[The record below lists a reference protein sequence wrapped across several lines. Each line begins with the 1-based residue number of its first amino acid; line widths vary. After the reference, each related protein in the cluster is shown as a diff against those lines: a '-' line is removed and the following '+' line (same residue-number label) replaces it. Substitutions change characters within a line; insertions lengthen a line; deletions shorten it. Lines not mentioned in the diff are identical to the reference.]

1 MTRHRETYGQAAR
14 ERRLLRAS
22 VELAIPKLVKA
33 RQLIAAISNS
43 SEADALLRHAIHDLT
58 VAVH

>member
-1 MTRHRETYGQAAR
+1 MTGHRETYGQAAHD
-14 ERRLLRAS
+14 LLRAS

-43 SEADALLRHAIHDLT
+43 PDADELHAIHDPS
-58 VAVH
+58 VGVH